1 MQLFTELDP
10 LYYKHGQTTC
20 FQGQKVNINYFSK
33 LSMSI
38 NPKITKSIII
48 GIALI
53 SSLTALLMILQFMG
67 LNLSAIKVLGI
78 SNQSFAL
85 VADTLT
91 GFVQGLAGKLAI
103 I

>member
-1 MQLFTELDP
+1 MQLLSKLSP

-38 NPKITKSIII
+38 NPKITKNIII
-48 GIALI
+48 GIGLV
-53 SSLTALLMILQFMG
+53 SSLTAFLMILKFAG
-67 LNLSAIKVLGI
+67 LKPDFLNVFSI
-78 SNQSFAL
+78 STQSFAL

-91 GFVQGLAGKLAI
+91 GFVQGVVGKLAVI
-103 I
+103 

>member
-1 MQLFTELDP
+1 MQLFGVLAP

-38 NPKITKSIII
+38 NPKITKNIII
-48 GIALI
+48 GIGLV

-67 LNLSAIKVLGI
+67 LNLGAIKVFGI

-91 GFVQGLAGKLAI
+91 GFVQSLAGKLATI
-103 I
+103 